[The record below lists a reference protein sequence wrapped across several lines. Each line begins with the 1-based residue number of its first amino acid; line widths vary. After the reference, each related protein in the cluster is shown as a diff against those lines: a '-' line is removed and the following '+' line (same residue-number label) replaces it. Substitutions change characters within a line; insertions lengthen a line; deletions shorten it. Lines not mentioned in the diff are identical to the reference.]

1 LKQAG
6 INLDDWDNAWQN
18 PCRSSRPASPN
29 PKIKQANQC
38 IASVWIYTSSL
49 WIKNKPKIGREICIC
64 CCQNSWKNDD
74 MVIKCF
80 QLRIKGVP
88 PPWEFTDRSR
98 AGVGLALCASLR
110 RPLRAALR
118 NLRRFSGHRWIQI
131 NTDS

>member
-6 INLDDWDNAWQN
+6 ISLEDWDNSWQI

-98 AGVGLALCASLR
+98 AGVGLASV
-110 RPLRAALR
+110 PV
-118 NLRRFSGHRWIQI
+118 FGGRWGPPYETCGGFPD
-131 NTDS
+131 TDEYR